1 MKKLIYISGIVA
13 VNLMMIGAFCK
24 AMHWPGANIILILAI
39 FIFCILF
46 LPSALISSFK
56 TQEVKKYKWL
66 YIVTF
71 IVFFI
76 NLAGALFKVL
86 HWQGAGL
93 ILIVA
98 LPLPFVL
105 FLPVYLAQTRKDKNY
120 SVLNLMGVMFGLTF
134 VAVFSVLLALNVSRD
149 VLMNISSDIVRV
161 KNATEY
167 NNSRS
172 ADLKDIDG
180 IKQKADDVC
189 KFIDAMKNEM
199 LAMTGNQ
206 QTGPLDP
213 FNLNGMDNSEAS
225 SFVLTGKN
233 EKGDL
238 PVLKEKI
245 LEFRKTILDSP
256 KASEDLKNLAKELLV
271 PSGENEAPDYEYVWE
286 KREFP
291 TNHLIAVIDGLTRL
305 QNNIR
310 FVEAEFLAGRE

>member
-13 VNLMMIGAFCK
+13 VNLMMLGAFCK

-39 FIFCILF
+39 FIFCFWF
-46 LPSALISSFK
+46 LPSALISSYK

-76 NLAGALFKVL
+76 NMAGALFKVL

-149 VLMNISSDIVRV
+149 VLMDISSDIVRV

-167 NNSRS
+167 NNSKS
-172 ADLKDIDG
+172 ADLQDIDG

-199 LAMTGNQ
+199 LTMIDEQ
-206 QTGPLDP
+206 QTGPIDP
-213 FNLNGMDNSEAS
+213 SKIKAVDNSDVAD
-225 SFVLTGKN
+225 FVLYNKN
-233 EKGDL
+233 ETGDL
-238 PVLKEKI
+238 KVLKEKI
-245 LEFRKTILDSP
+245 IEFREAIIASP
-256 KASEDLKNLAKELLV
+256 KASPELKNLAKEILV
-271 PSGENEAPDYEYVWE
+271 PSGENEAPDIEYTWE
-286 KREFP
+286 RKEFP
-291 TNHLIAVIDGLTRL
+291 TNHLIAVIDGLVRL

-310 FVEAEFLAGRE
+310 FVEAEFLAGQE